1 MSSTL
6 DPNVPVPPVDEDS
19 DLVGKNNKLGLPDDY
34 DPDHDPN
41 RDEAPGVTLPAP
53 GAGSYPLPG
62 VRFADE
68 LEGAVGEDDHKK
80 K

>member
-6 DPNVPVPPVDEDS
+6 DPNVPLPPVDEDS
-19 DLVGKNNKLGLPDDY
+19 DLVGKNNKLGLPDDE
-34 DPDHDPN
+34 DPN
-41 RDEAPGVTLPAP
+41 SAEAPGVTIPAP

-68 LEGAVGEDDHKK
+68 IEGAVGVDDDKK